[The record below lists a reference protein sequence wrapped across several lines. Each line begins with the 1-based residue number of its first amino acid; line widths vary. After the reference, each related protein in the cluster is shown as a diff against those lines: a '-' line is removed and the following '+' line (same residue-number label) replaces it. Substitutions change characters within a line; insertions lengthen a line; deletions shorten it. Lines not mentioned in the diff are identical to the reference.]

1 MKEPVRPIHK
11 SQRSVCLH
19 KFASNSNQSL
29 THQMK
34 LKPKTTVYL
43 LVQKFNQAEPSDF
56 TIIKY
61 LSVNSNSQFTYLP
74 IKKPD
79 SYLTNLTNILCDV
92 IIEVSEYLQIHVYWL
107 RSIENFD
114 IFNYKINY
122 IQIPILNPARSYIK
136 TLFETKKLYYQDRF
150 HMRNTIN
157 FTNANLELVG
167 DEINSIMSI
176 ANITLID

>member
-19 KFASNSNQSL
+19 KFASQWLSNQIRV
-29 THQMK
+29 
-34 LKPKTTVYL
+34 KPKTTVYL

-122 IQIPILNPARSYIK
+122 IQIPIYNPARSYIK
-136 TLFETKKLYYQDRF
+136 TLFETKKLYYQDKF

-157 FTNANLELVG
+157 FTNANLELVV
-167 DEINSIMSI
+167 DEIDSIMSI
-176 ANITLID
+176 ADITL